1 MYAYPAKEL
10 GARLDELLE
19 LADID
24 EVVLTREHA
33 ESLVLVRESVWR
45 GVQEALHLLGSDL
58 NAERL
63 LCSLQQLRAMLS
75 AGQTPP

>member
-1 MYAYPAKEL
+1 MYAYPANEL
-10 GARLDELLE
+10 IQRLDELLE

-24 EVVLTREHA
+24 EVILTRESA

-45 GVQEALHLLGSDL
+45 GVQEALHLLGNDI

-63 LCSLQQLRAMLS
+63 LCSLQQMRAGLS
-75 AGQTPP
+75 SGQSSA